1 MLAEE
6 AYLLAEAEVYCQRRS
21 RSRTAWSLERETVAV
36 RITAAEERLRAL
48 RSRNEE
54 LASNVRLLEEALSS
68 CRRRSAQCLPGSQL
82 FRGCGPVQEPRTFPC
97 EEIEAWR
104 ALALRIPATRKK
116 WETKTFDS
124 LSRVG
129 QAYFEENG
137 RRSENGHAEES
148 QLGSATLESSGSR
161 EPVDVSNARQDKER
175 PWEVVA
181 TLHSHLDAL
190 RSARICQGV
199 LLTAGED
206 SIVKAWDIGSMPG
219 ASIWMDGPCEDL
231 EPFANYRAH
240 SGPVMALAV
249 PDGEESLQSPVGF
262 SGGMDGDIYSFEL
275 ISPENGSLE
284 SACRPRD
291 LGHLQSFRAHRDGV
305 VSLDLQ
311 LKLGVLASAGLDNL
325 VLLWRVPG
333 TSESEETSETSA
345 GLRANAPLQ
354 ALDIPAPRGSDEQS
368 FSSLTG
374 VAWGPRRSPLLLCCS
389 SAASTCCAMDV
400 EHGAAI
406 YSATEKTRE
415 DAVAPVLA
423 IASHAERDIAVSGH
437 ADGYA
442 RIFSPSTGR
451 QMWNLRCGKSVTSV
465 ALDPFGSGSEV
476 MACRDGVLLIFDV
489 RMCHCIQ
496 EIPLHQGE
504 AIHWV
509 CHAGILPR
517 HPGNDLIVT
526 AGADATA
533 TVLDRT
539 TQ

>member
-1 MLAEE
+1 M
-6 AYLLAEAEVYCQRRS
+6 V
-21 RSRTAWSLERETVAV
+21 
-36 RITAAEERLRAL
+36 
-48 RSRNEE
+48 
-54 LASNVRLLEEALSS
+54 
-68 CRRRSAQCLPGSQL
+68 L
-82 FRGCGPVQEPRTFPC
+82 FRG
-97 EEIEAWR
+97 
-104 ALALRIPATRKK
+104 
-116 WETKTFDS
+116 
-124 LSRVG
+124 VG
-129 QAYFEENG
+129 Q
-137 RRSENGHAEES
+137 
-148 QLGSATLESSGSR
+148 
-161 EPVDVSNARQDKER
+161 
-175 PWEVVA
+175 VA

-219 ASIWMDGPCEDL
+219 AIWIDGACEDL

-249 PDGEESLQSPVGF
+249 PDGEENLQSPVGF

-275 ISPENGSLE
+275 ISPSENGSLDPE
-284 SACRPRD
+284 AARTGPRD

-311 LKLGVLASAGLDNL
+311 PKLGLLASAGLDNL
-325 VLLWRVPG
+325 VLLWRVPQ
-333 TSESEETSETSA
+333 ETRDENG
-345 GLRANAPLQ
+345 GLRAANAPLQ
-354 ALDIPAPRGSDEQS
+354 ALDIPAPGSRDEHS
-368 FSSLTG
+368 FGSLTG
-374 VAWGPRRSPLLLCCS
+374 VAWGPRRSTLLLCCS

-400 EHGAAI
+400 THGAAI
-406 YSATEKTRE
+406 YSAEKTKE

-423 IASHAERDIAVSGH
+423 VASHAERDIAVSGH

-442 RIFSPSTGR
+442 RIFSPLTGR

-465 ALDPFGSGSEV
+465 ALDPFGSASEV

-509 CHAGILPR
+509 CHAGVLPR
-517 HPGNDLIVT
+517 QLGGNDLIIT

-533 TVLDRT
+533 NVLDRT
-539 TQ
+539 AQ